1 MKTHIQKL
9 YQKKAANRYFT
20 SRAFLSSM
28 MLTACFA
35 LWTGVVSSS
44 IAEEIVDDY
53 NDNSGHPFAIIPA
66 FIALIGPVGLL
77 GSTYAG
83 FNNVINYQS
92 NIDARIARDLN
103 LLECLQM
110 MA

>member
-1 MKTHIQKL
+1 MVQLVKTHIQKL

-28 MLTACFA
+28 MLVLEPA
-35 LWTGVVSSS
+35 GVVSSS

-66 FIALIGPVGLL
+66 FIA
-77 GSTYAG
+77 S
-83 FNNVINYQS
+83 
-92 NIDARIARDLN
+92 
-103 LLECLQM
+103 
-110 MA
+110 